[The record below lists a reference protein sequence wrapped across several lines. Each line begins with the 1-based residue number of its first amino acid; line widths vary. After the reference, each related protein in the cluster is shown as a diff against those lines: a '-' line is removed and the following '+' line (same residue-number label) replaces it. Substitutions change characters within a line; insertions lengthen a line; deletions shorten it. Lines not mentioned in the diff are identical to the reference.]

1 MKEEEEVEEYEE
13 EEEDEEGLTP
23 EELEQELI
31 RNQNI
36 MPCHFTKH
44 GTGVYNFKNWAGGK
58 IKNEYGRF

>member
-1 MKEEEEVEEYEE
+1 MKEEEEEEEEYEE

-44 GTGVYNFKNWAGGK
+44 GTGVY
-58 IKNEYGRF
+58 IKN